1 MEWGRDMADAV
12 VSLVARAIYADEEQQ
27 QQQRSAAR
35 AVPSPAA
42 GDSITQ
48 TSRGG
53 DFEPAASAAKVSE
66 PPSPPLHCS
75 AAGII
80 AGGVCGAGSLPFPP
94 NLCF

>member
-1 MEWGRDMADAV
+1 MRWFRWW
-12 VSLVARAIYADEEQQ
+12 RAPFMQMSEE
-27 QQQRSAAR
+27 QQRSAAR

-66 PPSPPLHCS
+66 PPSPPPPIVSRLQHQRWRRRLV
-75 AAGII
+75 A
-80 AGGVCGAGSLPFPP
+80 VFPH
-94 NLCF
+94 LEMYEGKGTLLIVL